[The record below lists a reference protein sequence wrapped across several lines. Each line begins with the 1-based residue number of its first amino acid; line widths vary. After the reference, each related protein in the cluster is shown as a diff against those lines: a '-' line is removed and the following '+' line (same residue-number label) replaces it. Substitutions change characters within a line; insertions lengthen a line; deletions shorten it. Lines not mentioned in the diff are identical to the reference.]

1 MDKYIKKLIN
11 ILCQSEGYKVLE
23 ILDVDGLI
31 SSWAACRISEN
42 SAEVIVF
49 SDTSTINSLNKFKTE
64 ESIKKQLSCDFVYLK
79 IVLIEQDGDKQNELT
94 TQKAEMISHIGIA
107 HDIVIVDSSSDTV
120 LYNGDAAM
128 HIANE
133 LSVAFKGSSGEQEAT
148 QKQPLSVLTYT
159 LIVINV
165 AVFIITAILSGNFV
179 DSNINVLVFLGAK
192 VDSLISAGQYYRL
205 ITCMFLHGGIVH
217 IGVNMYSLYII
228 GPLVEKI
235 YGKVRFL
242 IIYFVA
248 GILASY
254 FSFLFSPSISI
265 GASGAIFGLLGAC
278 LIFALKMKDKIGK
291 GFMINIVSVIVINLV
306 IGFSIAN
313 VDNFGHLGGLTGGT
327 IVSYF
332 LFREMVNKNS

>member
-23 ILDVDGLI
+23 IANPDGLI

-49 SDTSTINSLNKFKTE
+49 SDYISINSLNNSQLE
-64 ESIKKQLSCDFVYLK
+64 ENLKRQLSCNFVYIK
-79 IVLIEQDGDKQNELT
+79 FVLLEKKQDTNNDFSVSEPMTL
-94 TQKAEMISHIGIA
+94 ISKIGISQNVV
-107 HDIVIVDSSSDTV
+107 VIEPTSDTV
-120 LYNGDAAM
+120 LYYGNAAM

-133 LSVAFKGSSGEQEAT
+133 LAVGLKGSSRAQST
-148 QKQPLSVLTYT
+148 QKQPIPILTYI
-159 LIVINV
+159 LIAINV
-165 AVFIITAILSGNFV
+165 VAFIITATLSGNFI

-192 VDSLISAGQYYRL
+192 VNSLISAGEYYRL
-205 ITCMFLHGGIVH
+205 ITCMFLHGGIIH
-217 IGVNMYSLYII
+217 IGLNMYSLYIV
-228 GPLVEKI
+228 GPLVEKV

-278 LIFALKMKDKIGK
+278 LIFALKMKDRIGK
-291 GFMINIVSVIVINLV
+291 GFMINIVSVIVINLM

-327 IVSYF
+327 ITSYL
-332 LFREMVNKNS
+332 LFIKMRK